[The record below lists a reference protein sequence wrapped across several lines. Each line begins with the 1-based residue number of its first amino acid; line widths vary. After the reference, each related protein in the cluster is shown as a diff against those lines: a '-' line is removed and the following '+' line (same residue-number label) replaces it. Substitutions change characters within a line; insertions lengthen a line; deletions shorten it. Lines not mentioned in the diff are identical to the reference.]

1 MIILAWQPSLLV
13 SKKYSKECLYLVL
26 AILLKCKYVRFNVLV
41 FENSFSYDY
50 YKW

>member
-13 SKKYSKECLYLVL
+13 SYIRSIRLYLVL
-26 AILLKCKYVRFNVLV
+26 IILLKCKYVHFNILV
-41 FENSFSYDY
+41 FENSFSCDY